1 MCGEC
6 GAVIFTGGQWGQRAM
21 EIWRAWLPLGQCYDQ
36 QRKSCPSIAVEGQ
49 RHDFQPENTVLISW
63 ILLCNVWYAKM
74 LCLRACEAIL
84 GKENAKY
91 LWQSKNSEKW
101 QRVHSSV
108 GLVVL
113 FFKKKKRVADIKGHF
128 RMIWE
133 TYTTTIRNKE
143 ILICPL
149 QFTFAIVQRL
159 SPQPLKSSC
168 LVSGRITC
176 TWNFWMPVICS
187 HKTGLWVPCGH
198 TINCFI
204 LIQPSGKG
212 SGSLCLFEIAL

>member
-1 MCGEC
+1 MCWEH

-63 ILLCNVWYAKM
+63 ILLCNMWYAKM

-91 LWQSKNSEKW
+91 LWQGKNSEKW

-113 FFKKKKRVADIKGHF
+113 FKKKKKELHTSKGTLEWF
-128 RMIWE
+128 EKRIRQQYE
-133 TYTTTIRNKE
+133 TRRFWFVLFN
-143 ILICPL
+143 LPL
-149 QFTFAIVQRL
+149 LLCSVYPHSL
-159 SPQPLKSSC
+159 SNLA
-168 LVSGRITC
+168 V
-176 TWNFWMPVICS
+176 
-187 HKTGLWVPCGH
+187 
-198 TINCFI
+198 
-204 LIQPSGKG
+204 
-212 SGSLCLFEIAL
+212 